1 MNGRK
6 ITVNGVFFD
15 LFGTLLIYGNM
26 EQAWSDWL
34 SEFHSR
40 LKQNGL
46 TMPQEKFARCCNGFF
61 SRIAPK
67 KENGNLTVYELR
79 IRDLCNDL
87 NLSVEPKEIKKIAD
101 NTVAIWQK
109 QILLAPNATRVLK
122 EIKQSKVV
130 GLITNFDHPPHIYK
144 LIEEKGL
151 EPLLDV
157 VIISGEVELKK
168 PDPGI
173 FHIALEKTGLKPHEV
188 VYVGDTD
195 EDVTGAQAASI
206 VPIRIQRK
214 VPVKN
219 GYAYDFDLDE
229 SENASNRNS
238 DSQKPSNVCTIKSL
252 LQLKE
257 LLL

>member
-1 MNGRK
+1 LSGRK

-46 TMPQEKFARCCNGFF
+46 TMPQKEFARCCNGFF
-61 SRIAPK
+61 TRKTPK
-67 KENGNLTVYELR
+67 KENDNLTVYELR
-79 IRDLCNDL
+79 IRNLCNDL
-87 NLSVEPKEIKKIAD
+87 NLSVEPKEIKRIAS
-101 NTVAIWQK
+101 NSATIWQK
-109 QILLAPNATRVLK
+109 QISLAPNATRVLK

-144 LIEEKGL
+144 LIEENGL

-168 PDPGI
+168 PDAGI
-173 FHIALEKTGLKPHEV
+173 FQIALEKTGLKPHEI
-188 VYVGDTD
+188 VYIGDTE
-195 EDVTGAQAASI
+195 EDVTGAQAASV

-219 GYAYDFDLDE
+219 GYAYDFYLDE
-229 SENASNRNS
+229 SETASNRNS
-238 DSQKPSNVCTIKSL
+238 DSQEPSDVCTIKSL

-257 LLL
+257 HLL